1 MILNVYDFSK
11 SQSMSVIMCDWS
23 QLVDVGGLFFRAV
36 FLSTTGRLVMAVM
49 ESNTAIEFNNE
60 TCLFHMAI

>member
-23 QLVDVGGLFFRAV
+23 QLVDVGGLFFCVPLNHWTVGYGGYGKQHGHRIQQ
-36 FLSTTGRLVMAVM
+36 RD
-49 ESNTAIEFNNE
+49 I
-60 TCLFHMAI
+60 CLFHMAI